1 MDLSKMTVEE
11 LVLFLEQNGK
21 SLIINDGK
29 IAVE

>member
-1 MDLSKMTVEE
+1 MDWSKMTVEE